1 MVKRFEKKKNKKE
14 SKSTAPG
21 LATRPLIAYKLKLN
35 LHFRINLII
44 AFVNLF
50 SPVENF
56 KFDEV
61 NFFLTGKFSFGFRF
75 GWTMVGDR
83 MD

>member
-1 MVKRFEKKKNKKE
+1 MKRGEAFRKKKNKKE

-21 LATRPLIAYKLKLN
+21 LATRPLIAYLKLN

-44 AFVNLF
+44 AFVNVF
-50 SPVENF
+50 SPIENF

-61 NFFLTGKFSFGFRF
+61 NFLLTGKFSFGFRF
-75 GWTMVGDR
+75 G
-83 MD
+83 